1 MSLPPKE
8 KIKISELN
16 KNKSLIKIPKIKNPF
31 NDPKTNRH
39 IRESNWNNRF
49 IYSKIPN
56 YDSFKDKNVLCN
68 KKYINFINYRKID
81 NYLSSKSPKNYLLNQ
96 TNIDT
101 TNINQKYSNQ
111 LLFLNKTRIQTFSA
125 KDKNYS
131 FISKNY
137 LSPLSNNNIDNNN
150 QSLINLKKLWDELEI
165 LKPYR
170 NYFNYIYKEL
180 ETEYKEEIYQKEIQ
194 ELNRVKL
201 NIKSL
206 KYYIGLRLEIIQEIK
221 ELNEKLGKEL
231 LNKNNNAKEILLNE
245 ISNKIILLR
254 EQTINVCQSMKKLKE
269 IIFTI
274 NNLDKYDFDILSKKF
289 KFDKNYLIKMKSELN
304 FLKEGFS
311 KYYFNIENDQ
321 TPFLLKASDK
331 TKITKEDYFIRVIPL
346 NNEIKNS
353 IIDCIFYIHQELIA
367 YQNIHFNKKDFRRI
381 SPIRRKDNEFISNAN
396 EALDKQ
402 THRMCITD
410 REKKNKL
417 NGIENDKK
425 AFTYIGNYTGD
436 DKKSKNDLFEK
447 SKNNN
452 KINVNN
458 NNSSNIHN
466 NLMKNINENN
476 KTLIEEDIYENLNQ
490 KKENYDKDQIII
502 DNVIGNEE
510 KKNLNII
517 NKNQT
522 PITNEKKKE
531 NQNENNNINITK
543 SNINKSP
550 LNSFNDGNSK
560 LNNNIIE
567 NQLLNNTK

>member
-8 KIKISELN
+8 KIKIPQLN
-16 KNKSLIKIPKIKNPF
+16 KNKSLIKIPKVKNPF
-31 NDPKTNRH
+31 NDPKTKRD

-96 TNIDT
+96 TNIDSS
-101 TNINQKYSNQ
+101 NISQKDSNQ
-111 LLFLNKTRIQTFSA
+111 LFFLNKTRIQTFSA

-137 LSPLSNNNIDNNN
+137 LSPLSINNIDYNN
-150 QSLINLKKLWDELEI
+150 QSLINLNKLWDELEI

-180 ETEYKEEIYQKEIQ
+180 ETEYKEELYQKEIQ

-254 EQTINVCQSMKKLKE
+254 EQTINVCQTMKKLKE

-304 FLKEGFS
+304 FLREGFS

-346 NNEIKNS
+346 NNEVKNS

-367 YQNIHFNKKDFRRI
+367 YQNINFNKKDFRRI
-381 SPIRRKDNEFISNAN
+381 SPIRRKGNEFISNAH
-396 EALDKQ
+396 ETFDMQ
-402 THRMCITD
+402 THRECMTD
-410 REKKNKL
+410 REKQNKL
-417 NGIENDKK
+417 NGIENDMKK
-425 AFTYIGNYTGD
+425 YTPIESYTRD
-436 DKKSKNDLFEK
+436 DKKTKNDLYEK
-447 SKNNN
+447 NKHKNI
-452 KINVNN
+452 ININN

-476 KTLIEEDIYENLNQ
+476 KALIEEDIYESLNK
-490 KKENYDKDQIII
+490 KKENYDKDQIAT
-502 DNVIGNEE
+502 DNIIGNEE
-510 KKNLNII
+510 KNNLNII
-517 NKNQT
+517 DKNKSS
-522 PITNEKKKE
+522 IINEKKE
-531 NQNENNNINITK
+531 EIQNDNINIT
-543 SNINKSP
+543 NINKSP
-550 LNSFNDGNSK
+550 LTSFDDGNNK

-567 NQLLNNTK
+567 NQLLNTTK